1 MRTTIAAAVGVAL
14 LLSGPTPARQRGDD
28 VHALRIA
35 AVPSAAPALTPTE
48 LTAVVQKYCVACH
61 NDQLRTGNLSLQ
73 SYTVEAAPERAVDSE
88 KMIAK
93 LRAGM
98 MPPPGMMRPA
108 GDTLQQ
114 LVETLERLMDQTA
127 ARSPDPG
134 SRSFQRLN
142 RAEYEASIE
151 SLLGLDIDAGEYL
164 PLDTKS
170 ENFDNI
176 ADVQMMS
183 STLLD
188 AYLTAA
194 AEISRLA
201 VGNREASAHETTYTV
216 TGYASQLEHVEGA
229 PFGTRGGLSVVHTF
243 PADGDY
249 SFRIIFAHTTTGEG
263 FAGSIARGE
272 QVEISIDGE
281 RVALIGVDQ
290 WLDILSPEGISMRTD
305 PVHVTAGP
313 HRVAA
318 AFLKRNEGPIVD
330 LMSPHEWSL
339 ADRHT
344 GMSSYGLT
352 LVPHLQDLVIGGP
365 FRVTGV
371 SDSEPRRRIFV
382 CRPTSPADERAC
394 AERIVTALA
403 TKAYR
408 RPLTERDRT
417 GLMSF
422 YDLGVADG
430 GFEIG
435 VQTALQAI
443 LASVHFVF
451 RVEEQPA
458 DARAG
463 EKFRLADTDLA
474 ARLSFFLWGAPP
486 DAELAELAERGRLS
500 DAKVLEAQT
509 RRMLADPRAEALAT
523 RFAAQWLRLQDLDLV
538 HPDSYWFPDFDQ
550 QLADAMRRE
559 TELFFYDLVESDRS
573 LLELFDAN
581 HTFLNERLA
590 RHYGIDGVFGDD
602 FRRVDYPDDSRR
614 GLLGHGSVLVL
625 TSLANRTS
633 PVLRGKWVMEVL
645 LGTPPPPP
653 PPGVPDLEETKGEE
667 NGRLLTTRERM
678 EMHRAAPVCRSCH
691 MFMDPIGLALDNF
704 DVTGKW
710 RIRENGAPLDTRGQL
725 YDGTPLASPQDL
737 RAALIKRPDP
747 LVRTFTENL
756 MAYALGRHV
765 EVYDKPTV
773 RAIARQAQRENYR
786 LSSFILGVVRSEAFQ
801 MKRAPDATT
810 DAALQ

>member
-1 MRTTIAAAVGVAL
+1 
-14 LLSGPTPARQRGDD
+14 
-28 VHALRIA
+28 
-35 AVPSAAPALTPTE
+35 
-48 LTAVVQKYCVACH
+48 
-61 NDQLRTGNLSLQ
+61 
-73 SYTVEAAPERAVDSE
+73 
-88 KMIAK
+88 
-93 LRAGM
+93 M
-98 MPPPGMMRPA
+98 MPPPGMARPA

-114 LVETLERLMDQTA
+114 LEETLERLMDQTA
-127 ARSPDPG
+127 ARSPNPG

-142 RAEYEASIE
+142 RAEYRASIR
-151 SLLGLDIDAGEYL
+151 SLLGLEVDAGAYL

-188 AYLTAA
+188 AYLNAA

-201 VGNREASAHETTYTV
+201 VGNREASAQEITYSV

-229 PFGTRGGLSVVHTF
+229 PFGTRGGLAIDHTF

-249 SFRIIFAHTTTGEG
+249 SFRIVFAHTTTGEG

-281 RVALIGVDQ
+281 RVALLGVDQ
-290 WLDILSPEGISMRTD
+290 WLDILSPEGITMRTD

-330 LMSPHEWSL
+330 LMSPHDWSL

-382 CRPTSPADERAC
+382 CRPSAPADERPC
-394 AERIVTALA
+394 AERIVTTLA

-422 YDLGVADG
+422 YDLGAEDG
-430 GFEIG
+430 GFELG

-458 DARAG
+458 GARAG

-474 ARLSFFLWGAPP
+474 SRLSFFLWGTPP

-509 RRMLADPRAEALAT
+509 RRMLADPRSQALAT

-559 TELFFYDLVESDRS
+559 TELFFYDLVQGDRS
-573 LLELFDAN
+573 LLELFDAD

-590 RHYGIDGVFGDD
+590 RHYGIDGVFGDE
-602 FRRVDYPDDSRR
+602 FRRVAYPDDTRR

-667 NGRLLTTRERM
+667 GGRMLTTRERM
-678 EMHRAAPVCRSCH
+678 EMHRAAAVCRSCH

-765 EVYDKPTV
+765 EVHDKPTV

-801 MKRAPDATT
+801 MKQAQAAAT
-810 DAALQ
+810 DAASH